1 MRPSWTARPRS
12 FCRSNALLC
21 RRGTQGGKHA
31 WSIAALHRGRARCV
45 HRGRALVAPRSRVRV
60 AGQRALAV
68 ARRRHLGGPPYR
80 TGRAPALATS
90 VLGGLGTALSSSAA
104 RRGARRWR
112 SCSTERSPPHHH
124 RAPRRQGPGLAR
136 PTLTSNRGP
145 EERFLS
151 WGRRGD
157 RSDGGPAA
165 IRAWRPRGGLF
176 ADSAYAHGV
185 VYANG
190 SEWDFA
196 NPRSRARWWPSPAT
210 PRRSC
215 GNSRCPTP
223 RTSAASRWRTASCT
237 SSRPTAICTRSTW
250 TPARSS
256 RPCPS
261 ARKRADP
268 RWPTAVSSR
277 ASEIRSR
284 TFSAAVRRRGG
295 GPGSVVALGL

>member
-21 RRGTQGGKHA
+21 RRGTQGGSMLGQSLRYTA
-31 WSIAALHRGRARCV
+31 AVLGASIAVALSLLLVHAFGLQGSELLLSLAAVTWVALHTGPA
-45 HRGRALVAPRSRVRV
+45 APRRSPPPCW
-60 AGQRALAV
+60 AGS
-68 ARRRHLGGPPYR
+68 GPR
-80 TGRAPALATS
+80 S
-90 VLGGLGTALSSSAA
+90 SSSAA

-112 SCSTERSPPHHH
+112 SCSTERSPPD

-196 NPRSRARWWPSPAT
+196 NPPVKGTLVAFT
-210 PRRSC
+210 
-215 GNSRCPTP
+215 GD
-223 RTSAASRWRTASCT
+223 ASTELW
-237 SSRPTAICTRSTW
+237 
-250 TPARSS
+250 
-256 RPCPS
+256 
-261 ARKRADP
+261 
-268 RWPTAVSSR
+268 
-277 ASEIRSR
+277 
-284 TFSAAVRRRGG
+284 
-295 GPGSVVALGL
+295 